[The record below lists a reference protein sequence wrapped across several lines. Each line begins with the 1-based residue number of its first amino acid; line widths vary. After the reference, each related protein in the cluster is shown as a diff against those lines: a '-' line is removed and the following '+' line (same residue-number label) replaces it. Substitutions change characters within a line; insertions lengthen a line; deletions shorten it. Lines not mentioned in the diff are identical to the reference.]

1 MFASGSIST
10 QGEVVATP
18 MEYDVLRELYSSA
31 MAALTRLELRY
42 GIDTAQFKEAE
53 DNFVQVW
60 LNEVKR
66 KDLEDIDYETA
77 AQKMED
83 AAKPW
88 TIMEDELSEKES

>member
-1 MFASGSIST
+1 M
-10 QGEVVATP
+10 ATP

-31 MAALTRLELRY
+31 MATLTRLELRY
-42 GIDTAQFKEAE
+42 GIDVEQFKEAE

-66 KDLEDIDYETA
+66 KDLEDIDYQAA
-77 AQKMED
+77 AQKMKD

-88 TIMEDELSEKES
+88 INIEDEFYTEKVVNG

>member
-1 MFASGSIST
+1 M
-10 QGEVVATP
+10 ATP

-53 DNFVQVW
+53 DNFVRVW

-77 AQKMED
+77 GQKMKD

>member
-1 MFASGSIST
+1 
-10 QGEVVATP
+10 

-31 MAALTRLELRY
+31 MAALIRLEIQL
-42 GIDTAQFKEAE
+42 GIDVEQFKEAE

-83 AAKPW
+83 AANPW
-88 TIMEDELSEKES
+88 TIMDDEFSTEKGVNGNRSI